1 MRRGD
6 IHFVAAP
13 GYFGK
18 VRPAVV
24 VQSAK
29 YLQNPPSVTVCLI
42 TGTAPGRPAF
52 RVLLPA
58 SQGTGLTKSSEVM
71 IDKVMSLPTDRVK
84 NRIGAVSAEDLK
96 RIDEALRDW
105 QGL

>member
-1 MRRGD
+1 MTSITLRRRD
-6 IHFVAAP
+6 T
-13 GYFGK
+13 FGK

-29 YLQNPPSVTVCLI
+29 YLQDPPSVTVCLI
-42 TGTAPGRPAF
+42 TGTAPARPVF
-52 RVLLPA
+52 RVLLMA

-71 IDKVMSLPTDRVK
+71 IDKVMSLPADRVK
-84 NRIGAVSAEDLK
+84 NRIGAVGAEDLK